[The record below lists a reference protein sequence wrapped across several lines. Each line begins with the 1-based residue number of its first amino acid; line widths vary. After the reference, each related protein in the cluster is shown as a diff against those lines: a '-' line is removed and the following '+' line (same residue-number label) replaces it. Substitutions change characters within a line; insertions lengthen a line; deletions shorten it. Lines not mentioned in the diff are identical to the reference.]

1 MLFLARISVLSAAC
15 LPPLRGE
22 GMSAELAGAFPQALG
37 TGPTCHG
44 AGAGVFSAPGGL
56 HKVHCLVKAPF
67 VKEGRMGKKPLKIES
82 PDVIAFSAFH

>member
-1 MLFLARISVLSAAC
+1 MLSAAS

-22 GMSAELAGAFPQALG
+22 GMSAELAGVFPQALG
-37 TGPTCHG
+37 TGPTCRG

-56 HKVHCLVKAPF
+56 HKVHCLIKAPF

-82 PDVIAFSAFH
+82 PDVVAVSTFH